1 MEHFPIAVPKVE
13 CMVADTLKCDP
24 AGPVRPPRRAD
35 WLRVAPDH
43 KPAPVVALARWWKT
57 RCETSLDT

>member
-1 MEHFPIAVPKVE
+1 
-13 CMVADTLKCDP
+13 MVADTLKCDP